1 MPVPATAVNPALLV
15 WARERAGFAIAE
27 VADRLGKSS
36 DLVAAWEAGEKHPTY
51 AQLET
56 LAEKVYRRPVAL
68 FFLPVPPEEEPVQR
82 EFRTLPDFDATSLAP
97 DTRYAIREAHAL
109 QRSLQELTNRRN
121 PAKRIITHDLRAE
134 RGANPR
140 ELAERVREYLG
151 VTLDT
156 QQRWSSTRVAM
167 NEWRAAVEAVG
178 VFVFKRSFK
187 QREVS
192 GFCIADDEFPVIVI
206 NNSTAFTR
214 QTFTLFH
221 ELAHLLFGVSGV
233 TKDDAGFV
241 DRFAEQDRDV
251 EVVCNQFAADVLVP
265 SSAFDPTSIPAG
277 TLDDFVSRAAT
288 RFRVSKEVILRRL
301 LDRGL
306 VERNTYVQRATLWNQ
321 EADSR
326 AEGEGGGNY
335 YATQQA
341 YLGGAFLGL
350 AFSQLRAGNVSLA
363 ELSQHLGMKARN
375 IGKLEDYL
383 LKRG

>member
-1 MPVPATAVNPALLV
+1 M
-15 WARERAGFAIAE
+15 
-27 VADRLGKSS
+27 
-36 DLVAAWEAGEKHPTY
+36 
-51 AQLET
+51 QLEA

-68 FFLPVPPEEEPVQR
+68 FFLPVPPEEEPGQR
-82 EFRTLPDFDATSLAP
+82 EFRTLPDFDATTLAP
-97 DTRYAIREAHAL
+97 DTLYAIREAHAF
-109 QRSLQELTNRRN
+109 QRSLLELTHGRN
-121 PAKRIITHDLRAE
+121 PAERIITHDLRAE
-134 RGANPR
+134 RGADPG
-140 ELAERVREYLG
+140 ELADRVRDYLG
-151 VTLDT
+151 ITLEV
-156 QQRWSSTRVAM
+156 QQRWQSTRVAI
-167 NEWRAAVEAVG
+167 NEWRSAVESAG

-187 QREVS
+187 QREIS

-214 QTFTLFH
+214 QSFTLFH
-221 ELAHLLFGVSGV
+221 ELAHLLFGLSGV

-241 DRFAEQDRDV
+241 DRFAAQERDV
-251 EVVCNQFAADVLVP
+251 EIACNQFAADVLVP
-265 SSAFDPTSIPAG
+265 TSAFNPAAIPPD

-350 AFSQLRAGNVSLA
+350 AFAQLRAGNVSLA
-363 ELSQHLGMKARN
+363 ELSEHLGMKARN